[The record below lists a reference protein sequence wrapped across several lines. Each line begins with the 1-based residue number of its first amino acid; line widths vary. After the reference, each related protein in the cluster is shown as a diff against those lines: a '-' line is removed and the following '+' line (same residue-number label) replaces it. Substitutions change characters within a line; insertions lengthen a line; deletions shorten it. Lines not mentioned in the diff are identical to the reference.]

1 MALAKSTELAKVVVA
16 VRQRRQHGGVRSK
29 LRDDEKENGEGREKV
44 DA

>member
-29 LRDDEKENGEGREKV
+29 LRGNEKKGEGREKV